1 MYDRSISAYHG
12 KNAEAGAL
20 KAFREAIKDGR
31 VRPGS
36 VLIIEALDRATRQKP
51 KEGMKVIR
59 EILDAGVRIAILNPT
74 EREFDIESENR
85 LDDVLILQLALVGA
99 NDYSEN
105 HSRRVGAAW
114 ARKKQ
119 AAAETGKLLT
129 TLVPSWFKR
138 DQAGK
143 LVLKNGKPVP
153 DSEKA
158 KRVNRVFRLAA
169 KGIGRYVIAR

>member
-12 KNAEAGAL
+12 KNAE
-20 KAFREAIKDGR
+20 GR
-31 VRPGS
+31 STEGVSGRRSRTGEFGQGPS
-36 VLIIEALDRATRQKP
+36 LVVEALDRATRQKP

-85 LDDVLILQLALVGA
+85 LDDVLILQLALFGA

-105 HSRRVGAAW
+105 LSRRVGAAW

-138 DQAGK
+138 DQAG
-143 LVLKNGKPVP
+143 
-153 DSEKA
+153 SSSSKA
-158 KRVNRVFRLAA
+158 GSRSLTRRRRR
-169 KGIGRYVIAR
+169 G